1 MLTQKSQREMKN
13 TVEEKGLVLE
23 SMTRGHINAV
33 RRMSSEKNA
42 LNAASAM
49 KIVSETLIMLT
60 YTKIPFI
67 DYWIFDDSK
76 NS

>member
-23 SMTRGHINAV
+23 SMTRGHRNAV

-49 KIVSETLIMLT
+49 KIVSETLIDDVIF
-60 YTKIPFI
+60 YIDS